1 MSRDWG
7 DIKSRLVEFLRDE
20 ARSKGFNKGIIGLSG
35 GIDSAL
41 SATLAKEAFGEGLY
55 GVLMPSKVSSQGS
68 IDHAKEFCEKFD
80 IKYEIAPIN
89 KLVDAY
95 FADKGKVHLMRIGNF
110 SARMRMA
117 TLYDVSFRE
126 NALVIGTSNRSEII
140 LGYGTIY
147 GDVAC
152 ALNPIGS
159 LYKSEVF
166 EFAEFVG
173 VPKSIL
179 SKKPSAELYENQE
192 DEQELGYT
200 YKELDEV
207 MKLMFDEGKSGEEL
221 QKEGFNKDLIEFIQH
236 RYEVNRFKC
245 ELPVIA
251 EI

>member
-1 MSRDWG
+1 MSRDWEN
-7 DIKSRLVEFLRDE
+7 IKNRLVGFLKDE
-20 ARSKGFNKGIIGLSG
+20 ASSRGFNRGVIGLSG

-41 SATLAKEAFGEGLY
+41 SAVLAKEAFGQGLY
-55 GVLMPSKVSSQGS
+55 GVLMPSTVSSQGS
-68 IDHAKEFCEKFD
+68 IDHGKELCEKFD
-80 IKYEIAPIN
+80 IKYEISPIN

-95 FADKGKVHLMRIGNF
+95 FGDKGEVHLMRIGNF

-126 NALVIGTSNRSEII
+126 NALVVGTSNRSEIL

-152 ALNPIGS
+152 AINPIGS
-159 LYKSEVF
+159 LYKSEIF
-166 EFAEFVG
+166 EFAEFLG

-179 SKKPSAELYENQE
+179 TKKPSAELYENQE
-192 DEQELGYT
+192 DEIELGYT

-207 MKLMFDEGKSGEEL
+207 MKLIFDENRSSEDL
-221 QKEGFNKDLIEFIQH
+221 QKQGFNKDLIEFIQH
-236 RYEVNRFKC
+236 RYKSNRFKC

-251 EI
+251 KI